1 MLLFVAVPERSTARK
16 IWPASPPGLISA
28 PINRLPPRLTVV
40 TWSKVGVTFGFCA
53 LLERTHQNPLPLSPA
68 PIKRLPLLATSSVPH
83 WGALGMLT
91 GVCQVIP
98 PSVDRLNPPK
108 SQAANSVQN
117 WYWKPCPM
125 LVGVL
130 STVNH
135 SLSPLC
141 APPSLDCSTHDC
153 PPFVERQI
161 SPQNVFTNRLR

>member
-1 MLLFVAVPERSTARK
+1 
-16 IWPASPPGLISA
+16 
-28 PINRLPPRLTVV
+28 
-40 TWSKVGVTFGFCA
+40 
-53 LLERTHQNPLPLSPA
+53 
-68 PIKRLPLLATSSVPH
+68 
-83 WGALGMLT
+83 MLT

-153 PPFVERQI
+153 PPSVERQI
-161 SPQNVFTNRLR
+161 SPPNVFTNRLRTIMSPVSLELDARSHGKTVYCTKTGHSHD